1 MPPGNAPRECPPGT
15 PLGRRRAPVN
25 SAGVTPP
32 VTVKRALLAGG
43 VIASGVMAT
52 GAWCGAAYAQP
63 FQGLYVN
70 VDGGF
75 NWRDGVGVSSVL
87 PTLPGPWVGG
97 SRIQG
102 APGWVAL
109 GSAGYGFG
117 NGLRLELEG
126 NYRQSDF
133 NKLTGTPAP
142 TSTGGQFRTYG
153 VMANAMFDL
162 DIGWPW
168 LFPYL
173 GGGAGYAWRDANNIG
188 LTGANGTLPLYNF
201 SGTSGG
207 FAAQAIAGL
216 SFPVPNVPG
225 LSLTAEYRFLA
236 VFGGASFDGT
246 VTEPGPGGKPL
257 GPFRQRLALNNEFNN
272 GVLLGIRYAFGVQPP
287 PPPPA
292 PRATTRACRCAGPR
306 RSRPNWCA
314 TACRATRSR
323 SRASARRICWCRPPP
338 ACASRRIAASRS
350 SSAEPASAGNAPPVR
365 SRRRAAAGAR
375 RRRMLCRAQR
385 HRHDVRTAD
394 RARHPIRQRAEAGSR
409 RVCARRRPVG
419 QCPVGAGGGVPVRRR
434 LADRLPRAV
443 SLRRRGPGRAR
454 VRHRDPRLPG
464 LSAGPVSRLPAG
476 LRAGDRVGVG
486 ACGGAWRRIDAVRDG
501 PLGGRVQRDDAGAG

>member
-1 MPPGNAPRECPPGT
+1 MGRLRGKPWGALLPFRRLPYVATAQQRAETTRTTIEGAQPHRHDRGCVRRGIAEVSLRMPPGNAPRACPPGMPPGNAPRECPPGM

-25 SAGVTPP
+25 SEGVTPP
-32 VTVKRALLAGG
+32 MTFKRALLAGG

-168 LFPYL
+168 LFP
-173 GGGAGYAWRDANNIG
+173 
-188 LTGANGTLPLYNF
+188 
-201 SGTSGG
+201 
-207 FAAQAIAGL
+207 
-216 SFPVPNVPG
+216 
-225 LSLTAEYRFLA
+225 
-236 VFGGASFDGT
+236 
-246 VTEPGPGGKPL
+246 
-257 GPFRQRLALNNEFNN
+257 
-272 GVLLGIRYAFGVQPP
+272 
-287 PPPPA
+287 
-292 PRATTRACRCAGPR
+292 
-306 RSRPNWCA
+306 
-314 TACRATRSR
+314 
-323 SRASARRICWCRPPP
+323 
-338 ACASRRIAASRS
+338 
-350 SSAEPASAGNAPPVR
+350 
-365 SRRRAAAGAR
+365 
-375 RRRMLCRAQR
+375 
-385 HRHDVRTAD
+385 
-394 RARHPIRQRAEAGSR
+394 
-409 RVCARRRPVG
+409 
-419 QCPVGAGGGVPVRRR
+419 
-434 LADRLPRAV
+434 
-443 SLRRRGPGRAR
+443 
-454 VRHRDPRLPG
+454 
-464 LSAGPVSRLPAG
+464 
-476 LRAGDRVGVG
+476 
-486 ACGGAWRRIDAVRDG
+486 
-501 PLGGRVQRDDAGAG
+501 